1 MRIGRAEKKRMLLTA
16 GLGLSS
22 VVWAVAQAAQ
32 GDWELYA
39 LAVALTVATNLTIV
53 EMTDGR
59 VRRAARVSK
68 R

>member
-1 MRIGRAEKKRMLLTA
+1 MRIGRAEKKRMLATA

-32 GDWELYA
+32 GDWEFYA